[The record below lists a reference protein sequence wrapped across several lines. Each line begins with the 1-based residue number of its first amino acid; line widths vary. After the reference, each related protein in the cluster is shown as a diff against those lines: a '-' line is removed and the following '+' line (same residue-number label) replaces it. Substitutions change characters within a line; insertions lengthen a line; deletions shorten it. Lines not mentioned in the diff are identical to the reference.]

1 MFRGI
6 LKREAECSQ
15 LPPIPFLLL
24 YMENGYLRRAGS
36 GAALCLSLVSAGR
49 TDGHGALEEVW
60 ALNSDTW
67 SPTDYRVTLGIV
79 K

>member
-1 MFRGI
+1 MFHGI

-15 LPPIPFLLL
+15 VPPIPFLLL
-24 YMENGYLRRAGS
+24 YMENGYLCRAGKWCR
-36 GAALCLSLVSAGR
+36 ALSLVSAGR

-67 SPTDYRVTLGIV
+67 RPTDYRVTLGIV